1 MAGPDW
7 GGGTMMRAATRR
19 SVLASGASLV
29 AMPALAA
36 AHSGLKLRLAHSL
49 PRSHPIHPAL
59 EFMAERV
66 RERSGGAVWIEIFAD
81 GDLGQEVQLVEHLR
95 AGRIDIAKVSASV
108 LERRVPTYRIFD
120 IPFLFRDDAH
130 RRAAVA
136 GAVGEEILASG
147 TDLGLVG
154 VGFYEAGTRSFYG
167 REPIMAPEDLRGLR
181 VRIQP
186 SPTMARLI
194 RALDG
199 IPSELPWA
207 ATFSALQTE
216 YARVLGAAPASLQ
229 GAGPTFG
236 QVPARWYEEPE
247 ANAVALQTAY
257 SIAFDGCLTFTAT
270 APEFAAAP
278 DASSAPV
285 QCAALARR
293 FWSKTPAPQEIQ
305 SCVDVAV
312 TAAASEPN
320 ARRKWAYACASVLSS
335 AGFLTY

>member
-1 MAGPDW
+1 
-7 GGGTMMRAATRR
+7 MMRAATRR

-147 TDLGLVG
+147 TDHGLVG
-154 VGFYEAGTRSFYG
+154 LGFYEAGTRSFYG

-186 SPTMARLI
+186 SPTMARMI

-207 ATFSALQTE
+207 ATFSALQTGLVQAAE
-216 YARVLGAAPASLQ
+216 NSVAALIAGRHAEVVRYYCQDEHTAVPDVLVASGHRWAQLDGETRRLLREAARGSSE
-229 GAGPTFG
+229 
-236 QVPARWYEEPE
+236 RMD
-247 ANAVALQTAY
+247 ALW
-257 SIAFDGCLTFTAT
+257 SVFTAEVRQ
-270 APEFAAAP
+270 ASERLGVSFLHP
-278 DASSAPV
+278 DKEPFI
-285 QCAALARR
+285 AR
-293 FWSKTPAPQEIQ
+293 
-305 SCVDVAV
+305 
-312 TAAASEPN
+312 TAAIRDEYASEPDIGPLI
-320 ARRKWAYACASVLSS
+320 ARIVKTA
-335 AGFLTY
+335 